1 MNDVESTSKKL
12 GSNLWQQVAGI
23 VSTVRAQC
31 PAGGRIVFV
40 SGNFNI
46 VHPGHMRLLNF
57 AAACG
62 DYLVVGVNPDGVGE
76 TLVPQELRLESMRAI
91 GVVNQ
96 AEILPVAPE
105 DFIRFL
111 KPAVVVKG
119 KEHES
124 QDNPELAIINE
135 YGGKLLFSS
144 GEVQF
149 SSRELL
155 QRELRET
162 NFSTII
168 KP

>member
-1 MNDVESTSKKL
+1 MNDVESTSKKF
-12 GSNLWQQVAGI
+12 GANLWQQVTAI

-62 DYLVVGVNPDGVGE
+62 DYLVVGLNPDGVGE
-76 TLVPQELRLESMRAI
+76 TLLPQELRLESVCAI
-91 GVVNQ
+91 GVVNH
-96 AEILPVAPE
+96 AAVLPVAPE
-105 DFIRFL
+105 NFIRLL
-111 KPAVVVKG
+111 KPAIVVKG

-124 QDNPELAIINE
+124 QYNPELEAVNE
-135 YGGKLLFSS
+135 YGGKLLFGS

-162 NFSTII
+162 NFS
-168 KP
+168 